1 MKAIEEIKEILNW
14 YFINGSKASI
24 DDLLINQDK
33 LSIWAC
39 NLGEFT
45 GELFD
50 AFNAN
55 MFIRKFSIAKKSLD
69 LQKANMTISR
79 ADKEA
84 LVDNESNY
92 KKEIEAQGEANK
104 ADILLRQTNR
114 VLDAMRTR
122 ISYLKAEKDNSKNS
136 QT

>member
-1 MKAIEEIKEILNW
+1 MKAITEIKDILNW
-14 YFINGSKASI
+14 YYMNSASAGI
-24 DDLLINQDK
+24 TDLLDKQDK
-33 LSIWAC
+33 LAIWAC

-50 AFNAN
+50 TFNNN

-69 LQKANMTISR
+69 LQKANLTISR

-84 LVDNESNY
+84 LIDNEDIY
-92 KKEIEAQGEANK
+92 KKEIEMQGEANK

-114 VLDAMRTR
+114 VLDTMRTR
-122 ISYLKAEKDNSKNS
+122 ISYLKSEKENSKS
-136 QT
+136 